1 MSKSTGNFL
10 TLKDSVDKFG
20 ADATRIAF
28 ADAGDTIEDA
38 NFDESVA
45 NSNILR
51 LFTLKDWIEE
61 VVKDESLR
69 TGPADAFADK
79 LFDNELNAL
88 VRETQKYYRRYV
100 IQCWTCL
107 YFNH

>member
-28 ADAGDTIEDA
+28 ADAGDGIEDA
-38 NFDESVA
+38 NFEESVA

-51 LFTLKDWIEE
+51 LFTLKEWIEE
-61 VVKDESLR
+61 VIKDDSLR
-69 TGPADAFADK
+69 TGPADHFWDRV
-79 LFDNELNAL
+79 FDNELNTL
-88 VRETQKYYRRYV
+88 VREAKKNYQE
-100 IQCWTCL
+100 
-107 YFNH
+107 